1 MSYIQTAS
9 GQKTKVSAQHAE
21 KFQGFISD
29 LEATGYKINSLGGY
43 ADRNVAGT
51 NKKSYHA
58 QGMAIDINPRQN
70 PHTFPGDSNYGQTNM
85 PANVGALARKHG
97 LGWGGN
103 WRSSKDTMHFSAAAS
118 EQGTAPDPRGDV
130 AQGGGV
136 FEQIATA
143 GVDLTEGAIKAVGN
157 ILSAALGPMSITT
170 GSQLE
175 NSFNS
180 TMSSDIGKAAR
191 EKTNAIVDSKI
202 IESAAATIKT
212 SSTDTK
218 ASASSSQMQIAEST
232 GDNASIQYYL
242 TRMGFT
248 PLDYK
253 QAAKA

>member
-1 MSYIQTAS
+1 
-9 GQKTKVSAQHAE
+9 
-21 KFQGFISD
+21 
-29 LEATGYKINSLGGY
+29 
-43 ADRNVAGT
+43 
-51 NKKSYHA
+51 
-58 QGMAIDINPRQN
+58 
-70 PHTFPGDSNYGQTNM
+70 
-85 PANVGALARKHG
+85 
-97 LGWGGN
+97 
-103 WRSSKDTMHFSAAAS
+103 MHFSAAAS

-202 IESAAATIKT
+202 VESAAATIK
-212 SSTDTK
+212 SSSADTK

-242 TRMGFT
+242 TRMGFA

-253 QAAKA
+253 QAATV